1 MPKVGSSP
9 AIIGSWL
16 PSYIGIVIYHNIKKK
31 KSKRAHGEIYVL
43 RINVVTI
50 QVKVPSIGWGGGVGW
65 VGGWRRIKKP
75 ALWTSENLNLNS
87 EREPLVAPVNAIS
100 MTTVTCLREFPCPPQ
115 SCQHHH
121 DDTSTSE
128 ISELHLQGPTAE
140 CIESTWST
148 KFPVIHG
155 AESF

>member
-9 AIIGSWL
+9 AIIGAWL

-31 KSKRAHGEIYVL
+31 RSKNSAHSEIYVL

-50 QVKVPSIGWGGGVGW
+50 QVKVPSIGW
-65 VGGWRRIKKP
+65 VGGRRIKKP

-87 EREPLVAPVNAIS
+87 EREPLMAPVNAIS

-128 ISELHLQGPTAE
+128 ISELHLQGPTTE

>member
-9 AIIGSWL
+9 AIIGAWL

-50 QVKVPSIGWGGGVGW
+50 QVKVPSIGWVGGRG
-65 VGGWRRIKKP
+65 GGWRRIKKP

-87 EREPLVAPVNAIS
+87 EREPLMAPVNAIS